1 MWSFMARILAAV
13 TVVLTMLCSPLEA
26 QTVRSS
32 STGASARVEIQNR
45 RQPAPISLT
54 RWLDLVPELE
64 RDSLQIPQELLVEQG
79 FGNSLRRV
87 F

>member
-1 MWSFMARILAAV
+1 MWSSMARILAAG
-13 TVVLTMLCSPLEA
+13 TVVVVILCSPMDA

-32 STGASARVEIQNR
+32 STGASARVEIQDR

-64 RDSLQIPQELLVEQG
+64 RDSIEIPQQLLEQG
-79 FGNSLRRV
+79 FGNSFRRV

>member
-1 MWSFMARILAAV
+1 MWSSMAPILAAG
-13 TVVLTMLCSPLEA
+13 TVVVVMLCSPLEA

-32 STGASARVEIQNR
+32 STGASARVEIQDR

-64 RDSLQIPQELLVEQG
+64 RDSIEIPQQLLEQG
-79 FGNSLRRV
+79 FGNSFRRV

>member
-1 MWSFMARILAAV
+1 MWSSMARILAAG
-13 TVVLTMLCSPLEA
+13 TVVVVILCSPMDA

-32 STGASARVEIQNR
+32 STGASARVEIQDR

-64 RDSLQIPQELLVEQG
+64 HDSIEIPQELLEKQG
-79 FGNSLRRV
+79 FGNSFRRV

>member
-1 MWSFMARILAAV
+1 MWSSMARILAAG
-13 TVVLTMLCSPLEA
+13 TLVVVILCSPLEA

-32 STGASARVEIQNR
+32 STGASARIEIQDR
-45 RQPAPISLT
+45 RQPAPISLR

-64 RDSLQIPQELLVEQG
+64 RDVIQIPQELYGEPG
-79 FGNSLRRV
+79 FGNSFRRV